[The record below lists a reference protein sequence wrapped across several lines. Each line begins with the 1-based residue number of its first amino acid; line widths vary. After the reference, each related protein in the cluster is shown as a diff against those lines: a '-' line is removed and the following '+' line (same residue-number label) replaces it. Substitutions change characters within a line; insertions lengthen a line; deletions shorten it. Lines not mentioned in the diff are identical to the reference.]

1 MQTILNTS
9 DNPAH
14 DSLVE
19 KKSEFI
25 GDAAHVDTL
34 DEALAFVTSIREQ
47 HPKARHVAYAAVCG
61 GADGRLSER
70 MSDDG
75 EPSGT
80 AGKPILDVL
89 KQSGTTDCV
98 IAVTRYFGG
107 ILLGS
112 GGLVR
117 AYSSAASLAMKAAQV
132 ARIMTAR
139 RYRVHLEYPQL
150 SIPAAAQPTGWAAG
164 RRIVCGERRAD
175 GCGARRPLRTIRVA
189 GRRSVQRCGI
199 SGTNRHGQHSGSSG
213 MTKLNTMTDENP
225 INETQQSGDSAA
237 SQGGDANGA
246 AFEPLTASYERL
258 RHSTDS
264 AELSEFARRPLPD
277 RSDQAAFS
285 RATALLEAVA
295 GNKHTP
301 VEDRVFLASTMPF
314 PNVLVKLSVD
324 PEPSV
329 RVAVAANEDD
339 KNWLVGRLTKDPI
352 PEVRDAALR
361 NKRTSWKM
369 RLEGAQ
375 DPAADS
381 ETLDYLGLLGT
392 ELEEGAPAVLSS
404 MVRRAVALNPNT
416 SADMM
421 AKLAEDPSVE
431 VRHAVESR
439 R

>member
-1 MQTILNTS
+1 
-9 DNPAH
+9 
-14 DSLVE
+14 
-19 KKSEFI
+19 
-25 GDAAHVDTL
+25 
-34 DEALAFVTSIREQ
+34 
-47 HPKARHVAYAAVCG
+47 
-61 GADGRLSER
+61 
-70 MSDDG
+70 
-75 EPSGT
+75 
-80 AGKPILDVL
+80 
-89 KQSGTTDCV
+89 
-98 IAVTRYFGG
+98 
-107 ILLGS
+107 
-112 GGLVR
+112 
-117 AYSSAASLAMKAAQV
+117 
-132 ARIMTAR
+132 
-139 RYRVHLEYPQL
+139 
-150 SIPAAAQPTGWAAG
+150 
-164 RRIVCGERRAD
+164 
-175 GCGARRPLRTIRVA
+175 
-189 GRRSVQRCGI
+189 
-199 SGTNRHGQHSGSSG
+199 

-225 INETQQSGDSAA
+225 INETQQSVDSAA

>member
-1 MQTILNTS
+1 
-9 DNPAH
+9 
-14 DSLVE
+14 
-19 KKSEFI
+19 
-25 GDAAHVDTL
+25 
-34 DEALAFVTSIREQ
+34 
-47 HPKARHVAYAAVCG
+47 
-61 GADGRLSER
+61 
-70 MSDDG
+70 
-75 EPSGT
+75 
-80 AGKPILDVL
+80 
-89 KQSGTTDCV
+89 
-98 IAVTRYFGG
+98 
-107 ILLGS
+107 
-112 GGLVR
+112 
-117 AYSSAASLAMKAAQV
+117 
-132 ARIMTAR
+132 
-139 RYRVHLEYPQL
+139 
-150 SIPAAAQPTGWAAG
+150 
-164 RRIVCGERRAD
+164 
-175 GCGARRPLRTIRVA
+175 
-189 GRRSVQRCGI
+189 
-199 SGTNRHGQHSGSSG
+199 

-285 RATALLEAVA
+285 RATALLEA
-295 GNKHTP
+295 
-301 VEDRVFLASTMPF
+301 VFLASTMPF